1 MSIRLNPNINLNI
14 LKNKRYIFFSISMC
28 KLLYGI
34 YLTSIGPLL
43 VMFGQTYNINLKMQ
57 SFVFPSIFIGQVF
70 IIFYI
75 GFLADKIG
83 KKIIKILALL
93 IFSIT
98 SLFFLVASSYAEI
111 LLIFL
116 ITGISASSINL
127 ISDVTITD
135 YFKKNKSFY
144 INLSHVFFGLGALVS
159 PVIFNIIF
167 TGTSNYRF
175 IYIVFSVLS
184 LLLFI
189 LVLPVDYPKST
200 IEKVN
205 LASIKMVAANKE
217 FIYLCIFYLLGA
229 GVQNTVSGWI
239 PTLFEKEIFISKT
252 ISNYSLAFLW
262 LSIILGR
269 IATAYLSKK
278 IREQSLIKY
287 YTIIIFI
294 IILFSGFLSKFFFLI
309 SFYILFGFFMGGLLP
324 LLQSFSTVIH
334 KDSTGIKLGMIAS
347 SAAIGNIIIPSLVG
361 SLGDYFYINKL
372 IPFTSVFFAVMALY
386 YFKKYRNKSR

>member
-386 YFKKYRNKSR
+386 YFKKYRTKSR